1 MLYLLGITWK
11 FQDENFGIFKKSLR
25 SFEAKKNQL
34 AKRFKISDFSKKK
47 IYGTYEYKE
56 IKKIKFWKK
65 LKYLTTS

>member
-47 IYGTYEYKE
+47 YMVLMNT
-56 IKKIKFWKK
+56 KK
-65 LKYLTTS
+65 LKKLNSEKNLNI